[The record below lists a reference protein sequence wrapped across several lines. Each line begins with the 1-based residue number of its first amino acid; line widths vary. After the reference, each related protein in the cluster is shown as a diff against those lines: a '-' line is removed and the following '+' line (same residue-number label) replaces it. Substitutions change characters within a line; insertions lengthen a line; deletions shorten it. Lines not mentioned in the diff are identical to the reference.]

1 MNIIDELK
9 EKEEIAIVEGLAMM
23 SYVPSI
29 GRVLESGGVDKF
41 IKIVSETLPGIHD
54 ISSQTDFDNFHN
66 GCVSRIIKE
75 IMTSRGETLSYGQAQ
90 KPLNVF
96 YKVYV
101 DWSKR
106 LKISD
111 LLRTF
116 LHVPLDSILMKKI
129 KEGYPGQFR
138 QYVEDRYL
146 EIREMVKI
154 KNESASGKITDSDL
168 KLIIN
173 PNDFSL
179 NRIIRKDMYYA
190 WQNCLRAIYPER
202 PVLLDILWS
211 IYRR

>member
-1 MNIIDELK
+1 
-9 EKEEIAIVEGLAMM
+9 
-23 SYVPSI
+23 
-29 GRVLESGGVDKF
+29 
-41 IKIVSETLPGIHD
+41 
-54 ISSQTDFDNFHN
+54 
-66 GCVSRIIKE
+66 
-75 IMTSRGETLSYGQAQ
+75 
-90 KPLNVF
+90 
-96 YKVYV
+96 
-101 DWSKR
+101 
-106 LKISD
+106 
-111 LLRTF
+111 
-116 LHVPLDSILMKKI
+116 MKKI

-179 NRIIRKDMYYA
+179 NRIICKDMYYA

-202 PVLLDILWS
+202 PVLLDVLWS